1 VTSTAD
7 AAAAPRPRGTPVQRA
22 RVVALRITS
31 WVAQRLPDRVGIGL
45 ADLAGDAWRRAA
57 PGRRE
62 QAKRNLGRVASALDE
77 RGAGPARVRAA
88 TRSPHELNRLVRD
101 AFRHDARYYLEVLR
115 VPDLTPAILDER
127 VTVER
132 PEVVE
137 DAFSGGPVIFA
148 SPHFGSIELPALYLA
163 RRTGRT
169 FVAPMETVDD
179 PPLQGWFEETRGSLG
194 VRIVGLRAARRELRA
209 ALDAGGYVGIVADRD
224 VSGGGIDVPFFGHP
238 APFPIG
244 PALLAIETGARIF
257 AVGVRRVPDGRYAG
271 GLRPVAVAPDG
282 SRRQRIEATL
292 RELAA
297 AFEAIIAEAPEQ
309 WTGAFFPI
317 WADLAVGQPA
327 AAASKTER
335 TGSGRDAAA
344 PNAPDATRQSTE
356 GRQP

>member
-1 VTSTAD
+1 VTAPAD
-7 AAAAPRPRGTPVQRA
+7 GAGTGRRRGTPVQRA
-22 RVVALRITS
+22 RVAGLRIAS
-31 WVAQRLPDRVGIGL
+31 WLARRLPDRVAIGL

-57 PGRRE
+57 PARRE
-62 QAKRNLGRVASALDE
+62 QAARNLARVASFLAE
-77 RGAGPARVRAA
+77 RGAGPREARTAA
-88 TRSPHELNRLVRD
+88 QQPRDLNRLVRE

-115 VPDLTPAILDER
+115 VPSLTPAILDEQ

-132 PEVVE
+132 PHVVE

-148 SPHFGSIELPALYLA
+148 SPHFGPIELPALYLA

-169 FVAPMETVDD
+169 FVAPMEAVDD
-179 PPLQGWFEETRGSLG
+179 PPHQDWFEQTRGSLG

-209 ALDAGGYVGIVADRD
+209 ALETDGYVGIVADRD
-224 VSGGGIDVPFFGHP
+224 VAGGGIEVPFFGRP

-257 AVGVRRVPDGRYAG
+257 AVGVRRLPNGRYAG
-271 GLRPVAVAPDG
+271 GLRHVPVAAEG

-309 WTGAFFPI
+309 WSGAFFPI
-317 WADLAVGQPA
+317 WPDLAVGPTDVPKPTSA
-327 AAASKTER
+327 RSNE
-335 TGSGRDAAA
+335 A
-344 PNAPDATRQSTE
+344 PP
-356 GRQP
+356 P